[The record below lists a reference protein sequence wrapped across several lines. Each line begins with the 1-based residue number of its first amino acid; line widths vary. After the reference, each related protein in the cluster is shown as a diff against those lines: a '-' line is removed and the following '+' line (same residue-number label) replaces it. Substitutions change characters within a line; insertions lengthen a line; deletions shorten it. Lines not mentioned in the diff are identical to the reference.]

1 MIREFTTDDL
11 DTIMKIW
18 LKANIEAHDFIPE
31 SYWHKNYEAVK
42 GMLPDA
48 EILVYE
54 DHNTILGFVGLMGSF
69 IAGIF
74 VNENCQSHGIGR
86 ALLDHVKKNSSE
98 LSLHVYKKNVRAVKF
113 YQRESFTVSKEQVDK
128 NTGEA
133 ELVMKWI
140 K

>member
-31 SYWHKNYEAVK
+31 SYWYKNYEAVK

-98 LSLHVYKKNVRAVKF
+98 LSLHVYKKECAC
-113 YQRESFTVSKEQVDK
+113 
-128 NTGEA
+128 G
-133 ELVMKWI
+133 
-140 K
+140 